1 MSPALDLLQ
10 QATLELT
17 SADPIKHRLISAFSS
32 YLEPLDASGLPVELR
47 EPFADLLERLTCITP
62 LRGESAVVA
71 TVRKMSNED
80 AGDCA
85 REIVRLLAGM
95 AQHDHLEVKPRKQEV
110 SAPLWALEA

>member
-32 YLEPLDASGLPVELR
+32 YLEPLDSAGLPAELR
-47 EPFADLLERLTCITP
+47 QPFADLVERLTCIAP

-95 AQHDHLEVKPRKQEV
+95 AQHDQFEVKPRKQEV

>member
-32 YLEPLDASGLPVELR
+32 YLEPLDAAGLPPDLR
-47 EPFADLLERLTCITP
+47 QPFADLVERLTSVSP
-62 LRGESAVVA
+62 LRGESAVAA
-71 TVRKMSNED
+71 TVRKMSNEE

-85 REIVRLLAGM
+85 REIVRMLAGM
-95 AQHDHLEVKPRKQEV
+95 AQHDHFEVKPRKQEV